1 MDAQTAL
8 MAANALVWLGI
19 AGYIAFLAG
28 RQRLLSQRIDRLEHL
43 HGPEK

>member
-1 MDAQTAL
+1 MDAQSAL
-8 MAANALVWLGI
+8 LIANALVWLGI

-28 RQRLLSQRIDRLEHL
+28 RQRVLSQRIARMEQL